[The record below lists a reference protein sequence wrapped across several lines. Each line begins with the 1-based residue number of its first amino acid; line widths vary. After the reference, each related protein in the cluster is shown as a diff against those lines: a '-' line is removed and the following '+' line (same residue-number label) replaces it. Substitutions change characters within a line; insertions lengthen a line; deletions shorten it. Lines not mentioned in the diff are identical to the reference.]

1 MRGINHVKVAVPTED
16 AEQMALFR
24 WAELQAGT
32 YPELRLLF
40 HIPNGGSRGKAEAGR
55 FRAMGVKAGVPDLF
69 LPVAHGSVHGLFIEM
84 KRTKGGRV
92 SKEQQ
97 QWMNQLWEQGYA
109 AYVCCGWEQAARTIK
124 IYLTTDWAEETR
136 KFIDDFGKGSL
147 HIGREG

>member
-1 MRGINHVKVAVPTED
+1 MTRAVTTTYPTED
-16 AEQMALFR
+16 QEQMALIN
-24 WAELQAGT
+24 WARMQEKR

-55 FRAMGVKAGVPDLF
+55 FRAMGVKSGVPDLF
-69 LPVAHGSVHGLFIEM
+69 LPVPHGSVHGLFIELT
-84 KRTKGGRV
+84 RTKGGRV
-92 SKEQQ
+92 SKDQQ
-97 QWMNQLWEQGYA
+97 QWINQLWEQGYA

-136 KFIDDFGKGSL
+136 QFIDNFGKGIL